1 MGESTR
7 YEDNL
12 QEKQAQHEALAEA
25 LKDYGHS
32 VLHGLLVT
40 YWSIRV
46 AIPHCIIPTKVGAE
60 HGPASKVLS
69 KLHQY
74 SVVTFCKTVLV

>member
-1 MGESTR
+1 MGEGTR

-32 VLHGLLVT
+32 VLHCLYSLVNLGRNT
-40 YWSIRV
+40 TLHHTNKDLCRAWTCKQSFVQVASILCCD
-46 AIPHCIIPTKVGAE
+46 ILQDCFG
-60 HGPASKVLS
+60 
-69 KLHQY
+69 
-74 SVVTFCKTVLV
+74 